1 MKEDLTS
8 IQINSSIKKSISIK
22 IPIRKIINLFK
33 KKNK

>member
-8 IQINSSIKKSISIK
+8 IQIDGLIKKSVSIK
-22 IPIRKIINLFK
+22 INLRKIINLFK